1 MPSIIGNRTVRVPV
15 EGDNRVDE
23 IPDVLVIRMEDMGPI
38 FVHVNAFYLFT
49 INIPTELGT
58 LVDDKAFLPVFM
70 GEISEGRTEEPGT
83 DDKVI
88 VVEHGYYPLILFMKP
103 VMPIVLL

>member
-1 MPSIIGNRTVRVPV
+1 MPFIIGNRTVRIPV

-23 IPDVLVIRMEDMGPI
+23 IPDVLVIRMEDMGTI
-38 FVHVNAFYLFT
+38 LVHVNAFNIFT

-70 GEISEGRTEEPGT
+70 SEISEGRTEEAGT
-83 DDKVI
+83 DDEVI
-88 VVEHGYYPLILFMKP
+88 VVKHGYYPLILLMKP
-103 VMPIVLL
+103 VMHAALL